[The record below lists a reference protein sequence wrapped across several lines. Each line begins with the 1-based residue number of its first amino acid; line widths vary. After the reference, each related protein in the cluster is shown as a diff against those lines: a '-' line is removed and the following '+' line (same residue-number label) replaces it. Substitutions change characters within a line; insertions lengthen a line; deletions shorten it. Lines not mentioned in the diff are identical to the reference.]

1 MSPARPAD
9 GTFEGRALACVRG
22 DRPVFAGLDFAL
34 PPGGALV
41 LSGPNGSGK
50 SSLLR
55 VMAGL
60 LPPAA
65 GVLAWAGAPVTQD
78 PEGHRGRLHYVG
90 HLDALKPAL
99 SVEENLS
106 FWAGL
111 RTAAPRVEA
120 ALARLGLDH
129 LADLPARL
137 LSAGQRRRLALSRLL
152 AAPAE
157 LWLLDEPSVG
167 LDARSIASLTDI
179 IAEHRAA
186 GGRVAVATHL
196 ALSLPEARPLS
207 LDDFPAAVPSPE
219 AAW

>member
-1 MSPARPAD
+1 MSPAAAVD
-9 GTFEGRALACVRG
+9 GPFQGRALACVRG
-22 DRPVFAGLDFAL
+22 DRPVFAGLDFDL

-41 LSGPNGSGK
+41 LTGPNGSGK

-65 GVLAWAGAPVTQD
+65 GELAWGGTAVAED

-99 SVEENLS
+99 SVEENLR

-111 RTAAPRVEA
+111 RTASPGVEA
-120 ALARLGLDH
+120 VLERFGLDH

-137 LSAGQRRRLALSRLL
+137 LSAGQRRRLALGRLL
-152 AAPAE
+152 AAPAD

-167 LDARSIASLTDI
+167 LDARSITALTDI

-196 ALSLPEARPLS
+196 TLTLPEAQPLS
-207 LDDFPAAVPSPE
+207 LDDFPAAVPPPE